1 MTKNNRQTVIIGWLV
16 LLFGQSSAYA
26 NDVQVIEQVGDIVQV
41 AIPAMAY
48 GATFYY
54 NDDVGRQQFYQ
65 AFGTNMATTYALKY
79 TIDKKRPNGG
89 KHSFPSGH
97 TSAAFQGAAFIHKR
111 YGIDYAIPA
120 YLGATF
126 VGYSRIEAKKHDIV
140 DVLAGA
146 GIGMVSSFYFTDR
159 FGDNAQIMPITS
171 PNYYG
176 VMVNYQF

>member
-1 MTKNNRQTVIIGWLV
+1 MTKNNQILITGWLV
-16 LLFGQSSAYA
+16 FLLFGQSSVYA
-26 NDVQVIEQVGDIVQV
+26 DVQAIEQAGDIIQI
-41 AIPAMAY
+41 AIPAIAY

-54 NDDVGRQQFYQ
+54 NDDVGREQFYK

-89 KHSFPSGH
+89 NHSFPSGH

-120 YLGATF
+120 YVGATF
-126 VGYSRIEAKKHDIV
+126 VGYSRIEAKKHDVV

-146 GIGMVSSFYFTDR
+146 GIGMASSFYFTDS
-159 FGDNAQIMPITS
+159 FGDNTQVIPITS

-176 VMVNYQF
+176 VVVNYQF